1 MSPSPGLPRDWIP
14 TLVRLLEREPS
25 VARVVV
31 TDARGSTPREP
42 GAFMLVGQD
51 GVEGSIGGG
60 RLELEAIAAA
70 RALLTDPGVSARV
83 SKVVLAADVGQCCGG
98 VVSFWLDKF
107 TRDDVSLLRA
117 AGDAGARGAAVLVSE
132 VTALGIR
139 RRVARSQDSRGV
151 LGSGSSGMQ
160 PPLLEAASAAA
171 PGDLTAAVDCLLREP
186 RSRAQPVVLAVAN
199 SVAANAVS
207 TATGANATTTTG
219 ATTTGATGANAT
231 GATTG
236 AIGANATGATTT
248 TGAIGRASVATELTF
263 IERLDDNLPAVWLYG
278 AGHVGQALARILAEL
293 PLRLTWI
300 DSRAE
305 LFPTTLPEGVRVLQ
319 DADSVATVFEAPVG
333 AYFVVMS
340 HSHPLDFELCHAL
353 LERNDFAW
361 LGLIGSDSKAARFR
375 SRLTRTGLSADVIAK
390 LVCPIG
396 VEGINS
402 KWPAAIAVAVAAQLM
417 QRVSAAERSEV
428 LAPPLP
434 LLTMAAQPVV
444 LSPEVARPEGAHP
457 MASHPVG
464 SHPMASHPVASHPVA
479 SHPVASHPVAS
490 HPAASHPVASQ
501 PVAAQP
507 VASHPVA
514 SHPVA
519 SHPVASH
526 PIASHP
532 VASHPVAS
540 PLEIPVSTVPE
551 LPWPPRATSAIPE
564 PLSAPCA
571 PELCSTCGSSTEAPS
586 PSRPAKSDVA
596 TASSATV
603 TNAGPTSSPARTD
616 PNRSSGPSADRPARL
631 DTSNSSNT
639 TSSPRPDTVPS

>member
-1 MSPSPGLPRDWIP
+1 VSSSPGLPRDWIP
-14 TLVRLLEREPS
+14 TLLRLLECEPN

-31 TDARGSTPREP
+31 TDARGSTPRES

-70 RALLTDPGVSARV
+70 RALLADPGVSARV
-83 SKVVLAADVGQCCGG
+83 RKVVLAADVGQCCGG

-107 TRDDVSLLRA
+107 TPDDVSMLRA
-117 AGDAGARGAAVLVSE
+117 AGDAGARCAAVLVSE

-139 RRVARSQDSRGV
+139 RRVVRGQESRGV
-151 LGSGSSGMQ
+151 LGSGSAGMQ
-160 PPLLEAASAAA
+160 PPLLEATSAAA
-171 PGDLTAAVDCLLREP
+171 PGDLTAAVDRLLREP
-186 RSRAQPVVLAVAN
+186 RLRAQPIVLAVAN
-199 SVAANAVS
+199 SVAVPTATTAA
-207 TATGANATTTTG
+207 TATGVIATAASAA
-219 ATTTGATGANAT
+219 ATAAAT
-231 GATTG
+231 GAT
-236 AIGANATGATTT
+236 ATVAHAT
-248 TGAIGRASVATELTF
+248 AELAF

-396 VEGINS
+396 VGGITS

-417 QRVSAAERSEV
+417 QNISAAADPSQALLPKALPSVAMSPLASLPKALPLVESRPTSPQPV
-428 LAPPLP
+428 APPLQ
-434 LLTMAAQPVV
+434 T
-444 LSPEVARPEGAHP
+444 RPP
-457 MASHPVG
+457 ASADRPR
-464 SHPMASHPVASHPVA
+464 
-479 SHPVASHPVAS
+479 
-490 HPAASHPVASQ
+490 
-501 PVAAQP
+501 
-507 VASHPVA
+507 
-514 SHPVA
+514 
-519 SHPVASH
+519 
-526 PIASHP
+526 
-532 VASHPVAS
+532 
-540 PLEIPVSTVPE
+540 
-551 LPWPPRATSAIPE
+551 PPRLTPATPE
-564 PLSAPCA
+564 PHVAPCA
-571 PELCSTCGSSTEAPS
+571 PELCSTCGSSAEATHT
-586 PSRPAKSDVA
+586 D
-596 TASSATV
+596 TAH
-603 TNAGPTSSPARTD
+603 
-616 PNRSSGPSADRPARL
+616 
-631 DTSNSSNT
+631 SSNT
-639 TSSPRPDTVPS
+639 TPSPRPDTVPS

>member
-1 MSPSPGLPRDWIP
+1 MSSSPGLPRDWIP
-14 TLVRLLEREPS
+14 TLLRLLEREPT

-42 GAFMLVGQD
+42 GAFMLVRQD

-60 RLELEAIAAA
+60 RLEFEAIAAA

-107 TRDDVSLLRA
+107 TRDDVSMLRA
-117 AGDAGARGAAVLVSE
+117 AGDAGARCAAVLVSE

-139 RRVARSQDSRGV
+139 RRVVRGQESRGV
-151 LGSGSSGMQ
+151 LSSGSAGIQ
-160 PPLLEAASAAA
+160 PPLLEATSATA
-171 PGDLTAAVDCLLREP
+171 PGDLTAAVDRLLREA
-186 RSRAQPVVLAVAN
+186 RLRAQPIVLAVAN

-207 TATGANATTTTG
+207 TAT
-219 ATTTGATGANAT
+219 
-231 GATTG
+231 
-236 AIGANATGATTT
+236 GANATGATTT

-263 IERLDDNLPAVWLYG
+263 IERLDDNLPSVWLYG

-300 DSRAE
+300 DSRTE

-396 VEGINS
+396 VEGITS

-417 QRVSAAERSEV
+417 QKVSAVERSEV
-428 LAPPLP
+428 LAPLALLP
-434 LLTMAAQPVV
+434 MAAQPEA
-444 LSPEVARPEGAHP
+444 LSPE
-457 MASHPVG
+457 ASYPVV
-464 SHPMASHPVASHPVA
+464 SHPVAQHPMA
-479 SHPVASHPVAS
+479 G
-490 HPAASHPVASQ
+490 
-501 PVAAQP
+501 
-507 VASHPVA
+507 
-514 SHPVA
+514 
-519 SHPVASH
+519 
-526 PIASHP
+526 
-532 VASHPVAS
+532 
-540 PLEIPVSTVPE
+540 PE
-551 LPWPPRATSAIPE
+551 LPWFPAGTSATPE
-564 PLSAPCA
+564 PLGAPCA
-571 PELCSTCGSSTEAPS
+571 PGLCSTCGSSTE
-586 PSRPAKSDVA
+586 
-596 TASSATV
+596 
-603 TNAGPTSSPARTD
+603 
-616 PNRSSGPSADRPARL
+616 
-631 DTSNSSNT
+631 NSSNAIP
-639 TSSPRPDTVPS
+639 SPRPDTVPS